1 MPNACLAKSMVWYT
15 YEEVSRAHIHIPTYY
30 SRNDEI
36 EWEVSHSTEFVSE
49 NEEED

>member
-1 MPNACLAKSMVWYT
+1 MVWY
-15 YEEVSRAHIHIPTYY
+15 VMKSRAHIHIPTYY